1 MYLTNRG
8 KEIEKNSKIENFTK
22 QAEFVKINKENS
34 RTENQ
39 INESE
44 TSIYG
49 FNSNQDKMR
58 HKIFI
63 FEGRSIISM

>member
-1 MYLTNRG
+1 MYFTNRG

-22 QAEFVKINKENS
+22 QAEFVKINKGNS

-44 TSIYG
+44 TSTYG
-49 FNSNQDKMR
+49 FNSN
-58 HKIFI
+58 
-63 FEGRSIISM
+63 